1 MVTFFLGH
9 FCLSFARFGVSLA
22 DLLQPGREGK
32 ERQQKQLHFYEES
45 SDNNTALL
53 GNLNCMDSHDSRE

>member
-1 MVTFFLGH
+1 MVTISLRH
-9 FCLSFARFGVSLA
+9 FCLFFARFGESLA
-22 DLLQPGREGK
+22 DLLQPRREGK
-32 ERQQKQLHFYEES
+32 ERQQKQLQFYEES